1 MNEKKQILTIKKKT
15 KKWNFTKIKKYLI
28 SMILMLIKY

>member
-1 MNEKKQILTIKKKT
+1 MNEKKEILTIKKT
-15 KKWNFTKIKKYLI
+15 KKWNFTKITKYLI